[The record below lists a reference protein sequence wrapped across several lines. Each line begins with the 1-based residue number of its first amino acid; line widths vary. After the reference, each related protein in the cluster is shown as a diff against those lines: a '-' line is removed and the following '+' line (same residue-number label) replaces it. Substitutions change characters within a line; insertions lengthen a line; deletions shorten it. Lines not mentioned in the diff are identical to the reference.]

1 MLRYKLT
8 GVLSSIAFIGFTA
21 LYLLLVR
28 YVNVIITLEGIF
40 GIAVILVINYILTN
54 KIANSNEKRKNS
66 KRSKKRIRKIMA
78 KNNTNMHNI
87 NSI

>member
-28 YVNVIITLEGIF
+28 YANVIITLEGIF

-54 KIANSNEKRKNS
+54 KIANSNEKRKTA
-66 KRSKKRIRKIMA
+66 KK
-78 KNNTNMHNI
+78 
-87 NSI
+87 